1 MQIKKILFPTNFEH
15 LSLKIVEEL
24 FVLKEAGLEEIVF
37 LFVIDR
43 DEVSFNLLRGFDK
56 EYADEL
62 SESARLRFL
71 EWEERVQEAG
81 LKASH
86 VIEIGSPEGKILEVS
101 CRENVDLIV
110 AGRRRPMATDAIYLS
125 GTTMGVLRR
134 TAIPVMIYKSSLHN
148 ERMESFKPPSFERV
162 VLPTDF
168 SDPARCAYELV
179 KGMKGVVKQVNI
191 MNVLSERDFRKFTK
205 QEIAMEESEA
215 MTKMHDMVGELSTL
229 GVVAKANI
237 FAGNTVTE
245 TLGCQADNDAGCI
258 VMGTTGKHGIVE
270 AWLGSASHRVAEQ
283 SPVTVILVPMNRDVC
298 YM

>member
-56 EYADEL
+56 DYAEEL
-62 SESARLRFL
+62 TESARLRFL
-71 EWEERVQEAG
+71 EWEERVKEAG

-101 CRENVDLIV
+101 CREDVDLIV

-134 TAIPVMIYKSSLHN
+134 TAIPVMIYKCSLHK
-148 ERMESFKPPSFERV
+148 EGVDIAEPPSF
-162 VLPTDF
+162 
-168 SDPARCAYELV
+168 A
-179 KGMKGVVKQVNI
+179 Q
-191 MNVLSERDFRKFTK
+191 RDEGRRKTR
-205 QEIAMEESEA
+205 QHHE
-215 MTKMHDMVGELSTL
+215 
-229 GVVAKANI
+229 
-237 FAGNTVTE
+237 
-245 TLGCQADNDAGCI
+245 C
-258 VMGTTGKHGIVE
+258 
-270 AWLGSASHRVAEQ
+270 
-283 SPVTVILVPMNRDVC
+283 P
-298 YM
+298 